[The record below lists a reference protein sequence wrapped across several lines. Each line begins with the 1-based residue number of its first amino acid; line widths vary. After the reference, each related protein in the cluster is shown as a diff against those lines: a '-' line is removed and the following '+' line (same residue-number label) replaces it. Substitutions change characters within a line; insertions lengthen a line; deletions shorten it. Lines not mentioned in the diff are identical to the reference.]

1 MQHMIISALAIVGTC
16 LVIALA
22 TIALFVFR
30 PGARRRRRHRR
41 HSRRPR
47 IDLFTPPGGPPPEA
61 DA

>member
-1 MQHMIISALAIVGTC
+1 MQHMIISGLAIVGTC
-16 LVIALA
+16 LGIAVA
-22 TIALFVFR
+22 TIAIFIFR

-47 IDLFTPPGGPPPEA
+47 IDLISPRDAPPAP